1 MSGVT
6 KKGVASCVF
15 RFSMVGTNLMEL
27 LGSPRAGELPVD
39 LTRTKSCWRRNPIRF
54 RHSDYPASTRQR
66 SSLSTARKQREG
78 GGKIDEGRS
87 GERESTQTEVIV
99 FLVASSSHH
108 QTASTT
114 LSRERGRI
122 SNKLPL

>member
-15 RFSMVGTNLMEL
+15 RFSMVGTNLME

-78 GGKIDEGRS
+78 GRKEEGK
-87 GERESTQTEVIV
+87 
-99 FLVASSSHH
+99 
-108 QTASTT
+108 
-114 LSRERGRI
+114 
-122 SNKLPL
+122 